1 MFNHRPLLIALV
13 AAMCAISATA
23 HAAADDI
30 LQQKNIPLA
39 LANEAAAAA
48 LQFCSAQGWKV
59 SVAVVDRAGQLKT
72 QLRADDAGPHT
83 LDSSR
88 RKAYTAASMR
98 EGTSKLLEI
107 VQKNPGAAT
116 LPMIDGLLILG
127 GGLPIRAGEEVIG
140 GIGIGG
146 APGGHLDDQCAEAGI
161 SKIQDRLK

>member
-1 MFNHRPLLIALV
+1 MFKHRLSRIAFVITL
-13 AAMCAISATA
+13 CAIGTTASAQ
-23 HAAADDI
+23 DI
-30 LQQKNIPLA
+30 LQQKNISLA
-39 LANEAAAAA
+39 LANEAATAA
-48 LQFCSAQGWKV
+48 LQFCSAKGWKV
-59 SVAVVDRAGQLKT
+59 SIAVVDRAGQLKT
-72 QLRADDAGPHT
+72 QLRADGAGPHT

-127 GGLPIRAGEEVIG
+127 GGMPIRAGEEVIG

-161 SKIQDRLK
+161 SKIRERLQ

>member
-1 MFNHRPLLIALV
+1 MFNHRPLRIALA
-13 AAMCAISATA
+13 AAMCAIGATA
-23 HAAADDI
+23 HAADDI
-30 LQQKNIPLA
+30 LQQRNIPLA

-48 LQFCSAQGWKV
+48 LQFCSAKGWKV

-127 GGLPIRAGEEVIG
+127 GGLPIRDGEEVIG

-146 APGGHLDDQCAEAGI
+146 APGGQLDDQCAEAGI
-161 SKIQDRLK
+161 SKIRDRLK